1 MTDTTTRRTSAASP
15 VTEFREGVLTTLPA
29 IAAAVP
35 FAVLIGALAV
45 DKGLS
50 VVESGLM
57 SALVFAG
64 ASQFVA
70 LDGWTLPAPWLTLG
84 LTALVVNMR
93 HGLMSVSLVRRLE
106 RFPRW
111 AKPVVLF
118 FMVDEIWAFAEARAE
133 RRPLT
138 PAFYAGLVA
147 LFYPSWVAGTMAG
160 AVLGGLL
167 PDPKAYGLDFTF
179 IAIFVFLVFTYR
191 ARPGFALTLVASSG
205 AAVLVHLVWPGAWS
219 IMAGALAG
227 ILAAA
232 FGPRKAS

>member
-1 MTDTTTRRTSAASP
+1 MSDSRLSRSASP
-15 VTEFREGVLTTLPA
+15 LTEFREGVLTTLPA

-70 LDGWTLPAPWLTLG
+70 LEGWTAPAPWLALC
-84 LTALVVNMR
+84 LTALAVNMR

-106 RFPRW
+106 RFPCW
-111 AKPVVLF
+111 SHPVVLF
-118 FMVDEIWAFAEARAE
+118 FMVDEIWAFAEARAA

-138 PAFYAGLVA
+138 PAFYAGLVTF
-147 LFYPSWVAGTMAG
+147 FYCAWVAGTLAG
-160 AVLGGLL
+160 AALGGML
-167 PDPKAYGLDFTF
+167 PEPKAFGLDFTF
-179 IAIFVFLVFTYR
+179 IAIFVVLILGFR
-191 ARPGFALTLVASSG
+191 ARPGFVLTILASAGVA
-205 AAVLVHLVWPGAWS
+205 VTVDLLWPGPWS

-232 FGPRKAS
+232 FGPRGRAA

>member
-1 MTDTTTRRTSAASP
+1 MSETSFPTADSTL
-15 VTEFREGVLTTLPA
+15 TEFRDGVLATLPA

-45 DKGLS
+45 DRGLS
-50 VVESGLM
+50 IAESGLM

-93 HGLMSVSLVRRLE
+93 HGLMSVSLMRRLG

-111 AKPVVLF
+111 ARPVALF
-118 FMVDEIWAFAEARAE
+118 FMVDEIWAFAEARG
-133 RRPLT
+133 RGRPLT

-147 LFYPSWVAGTMAG
+147 FFYPSWVAGTLAG
-160 AVLGGLL
+160 AVLGRML
-167 PDPKAYGLDFTF
+167 PDPKAFGLDFTF
-179 IAIFVFLVFTYR
+179 IAIFVFLIFTYR
-191 ARPGFALTLVASSG
+191 ARPGFALTLLASSG
-205 AAVLVHLVWPGAWS
+205 TAVLVHLVWPGAWS

-232 FGPRKAS
+232 FGPRAAS